1 MSIQASS
8 DENSTMNRVQQQSV
22 NGDFV
27 WQSILKD
34 VSQEAKKEA
43 ILASFLHSTVLK
55 HSSLEDA
62 LSFHIASKLASP
74 NLSPMLIR
82 KVIEE
87 ALIDDVNISDAMRKD
102 LKAFRE
108 RDPACNSYAEPL
120 LYYKGF
126 HALQSY
132 RITHW
137 LWKQERFQLALL
149 LQNRISEAF
158 GVDIHPAARI
168 GKGIFIDH
176 GTGVV
181 IGETAIVEDKVSLLH
196 EVTLGGTGNES
207 GDRHPKV
214 HQGVLIGAGAKIL
227 GNVHI
232 GEGAKVGAGS
242 VVLADVAPHTTVTG
256 VPSKVVGSTDEI
268 EPAIEMDHHLPD

>member
-82 KVIEE
+82 NLIEE

-168 GKGIFIDH
+168 GL
-176 GTGVV
+176 
-181 IGETAIVEDKVSLLH
+181 SL
-196 EVTLGGTGNES
+196 
-207 GDRHPKV
+207 
-214 HQGVLIGAGAKIL
+214 I
-227 GNVHI
+227 HI
-232 GEGAKVGAGS
+232 
-242 VVLADVAPHTTVTG
+242 
-256 VPSKVVGSTDEI
+256 
-268 EPAIEMDHHLPD
+268 